1 MPIGI
6 KYYSPV
12 IPLTSGC
19 LPFETHL
26 WLALCNPFA
35 IGYVTEFPFFK
46 PNDFFFKKFLKEGEE
61 KWECYARIMRDII
74 STQMKIKL
82 ENGV

>member
-19 LPFETHL
+19 LPFETHF

-35 IGYVTEFPFFK
+35 IGYVTEFPVFK
-46 PNDFFFKKFLKEGEE
+46 PNDFFFKNF
-61 KWECYARIMRDII
+61 
-74 STQMKIKL
+74 
-82 ENGV
+82 